1 MSDDTAMRHIPQ
13 QTRSQRRVDLI
24 LEVASLLFSE
34 MGYGAVTTNAIAE
47 RAGISIGS
55 LYRYFPDK
63 EAIMRALTRRYFE
76 RMRDLYDEVFTPDA
90 VYLPLPVLLDRL
102 IDPFVELHAAY
113 PGFKAILFGVD
124 VSDDIAAAASEL
136 EEMTSRRIEGF
147 VRISA
152 PHLGEDRVRIVAQMC
167 KASVKS
173 ALSLM
178 DQSPDKEAKV
188 QVTAEVKR
196 MLQAY
201 LEPIL
206 APNVST
212 FPAR

>member
-1 MSDDTAMRHIPQ
+1 MRHVPQ
-13 QTRSQRRVDLI
+13 QTRSQQRVDLI
-24 LEVASLLFSE
+24 LETASLLFSE
-34 MGYGAVTTNAIAE
+34 VGYEAVTTNAIAE
-47 RAGISIGS
+47 RADISIGS

-63 EAIMRALTRRYFE
+63 EAIMRALTRRYFD
-76 RMRDLYDEVFTPDA
+76 RMRELYDEVFTPDA

-102 IDPFVELHAAY
+102 IDPFVELHSSY

-124 VSDDIAAAASEL
+124 VSDEVAAAAAEL
-136 EEMTSRRIEGF
+136 EDMTLERIEGF

-152 PHLGEDRVRIVAQMC
+152 PQLDEERAHIVALLC

-178 DQSPDKEAKV
+178 DQSPDVETQAK
-188 QVTAEVKR
+188 VTAEVKR

-206 APNVST
+206 EDRS
-212 FPAR
+212 